1 MASEQRLAILAY
13 LANRSDASAAD
24 LAAAFGFSLP
34 AAGMHLL
41 RFTRSGLVHRTLDR
55 REGRYFHS
63 ISSKGLARLRFLQ
76 RGSA

>member
-13 LANRSDASAAD
+13 LAHGSDASAMD
-24 LAAAFGFSLP
+24 LADALGFSLP

-41 RFTRSGLVHRTLDR
+41 RLTRSGLVHRTFDH

-63 ISSKGLARLRFLQ
+63 ISTKGLARLRFL
-76 RGSA
+76 RKGSA